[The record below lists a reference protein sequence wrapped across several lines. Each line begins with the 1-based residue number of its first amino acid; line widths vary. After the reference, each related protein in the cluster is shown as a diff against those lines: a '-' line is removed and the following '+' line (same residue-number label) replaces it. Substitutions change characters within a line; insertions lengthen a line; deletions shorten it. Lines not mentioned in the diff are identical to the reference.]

1 MSAFQNVFV
10 PKKRTLGNK
19 KFQFADVKSLIE
31 NVSRFFFIQLYT
43 VDEFRFNLERR
54 I

>member
-31 NVSRFFFIQLYT
+31 NVSRFFLFNYIQLMNS
-43 VDEFRFNLERR
+43 DL